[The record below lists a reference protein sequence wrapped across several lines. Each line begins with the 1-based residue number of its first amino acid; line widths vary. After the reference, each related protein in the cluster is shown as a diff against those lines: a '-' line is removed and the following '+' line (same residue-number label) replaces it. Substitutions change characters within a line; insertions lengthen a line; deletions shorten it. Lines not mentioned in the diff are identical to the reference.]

1 MSIRILIAEDDE
13 LIRKAFVLLVQTF
26 KGVEVSGE
34 AANGIEAVE
43 MALKLKPDVVLI
55 DLIMPEMDGIQA
67 AKNIKAILPDI
78 RIIALT
84 VVEEGPEIIEG
95 LSAGIDGYLLKKASP
110 HELDDAIKTVAFGK
124 RYICPQ
130 IADYIADAYL
140 TEQKIKESPFNRVT
154 PREMQVLELVC
165 KGKRAKEISTIL
177 KISIKTAE
185 KHRDNLRHKL
195 GADTTAELVTEYM
208 KHKSGIL

>member
-1 MSIRILIAEDDE
+1 MCIRILIAEDDE

-26 KGVEVSGE
+26 EGVEVSGE
-34 AANGIEAVE
+34 AANGVEAVK
-43 MALKLKPDVVLI
+43 MALKLKPDVILI

-84 VVEEGPEIIEG
+84 VVEKGPEITEG
-95 LSAGIDGYLLKKASP
+95 LSAGIDGYILKKASP
-110 HELDDAIKTVAFGK
+110 QELDAAIKTVAEGK

-130 IADYIADAYL
+130 IAGYIADAYL
-140 TEQKIKESPFNRVT
+140 SEQKIKESPFNKVT
-154 PREMQVLELVC
+154 PREMEVLELVC

-177 KISIKTAE
+177 KISVKTAE

-195 GADTTAELVTEYM
+195 GVDTTAELVTAYM
-208 KHKSGIL
+208 KHKSGSL